1 MTPIT
6 DGLGIATPQTAPR
19 ERLGI
24 ALTGATPRGRSGGH
38 PGVASGAGA
47 VGRFGDLG
55 RLFESRGHR
64 WAEAV
69 KLRQQ
74 DGKLSQLARQI
85 DSAATNL
92 VPIKLYPPYPPDES
106 RRAQAIRQFNGV
118 AAEVAKAVGP
128 EIGAGLVPLSDRATT
143 GEAERAL
150 DGLSRAG
157 QAVAAARQRI
167 AAAASSG
174 TVPEPAVAKVSAQ
187 VGQALAQ
194 TDGATLSRGFE
205 LRIQEVL

>member
-6 DGLGIATPQTAPR
+6 DGLGIAPPQTAPR
-19 ERLGI
+19 ERLGV
-24 ALTGATPRGRSGGH
+24 ALFGATPRGRSGGN
-38 PGVASGAGA
+38 PGPVSGAGA

-55 RLFESRGHR
+55 RLFESRGHQ

-85 DSAATNL
+85 DSVTTNL
-92 VPIKLYPPYPPDES
+92 VPVKLYPPYPPDES
-106 RRAQAIRQFNGV
+106 RRAQAIRDFNGV
-118 AAEVAKAVGP
+118 AAEVAKVVGP
-128 EIGAGLVPLSDRATT
+128 EIGAGLAPLPNQATT
-143 GEAERAL
+143 GEAERAIT
-150 DGLSRAG
+150 GLSQAG
-157 QAVAAARQRI
+157 QAVAAARQDI

-174 TVPEPAVAKVSAQ
+174 TVPESALAKLSAQ
-187 VGQALAQ
+187 VGGALAR
-194 TDGATLSRGFE
+194 TGGATLSRGFE

>member
-6 DGLGIATPQTAPR
+6 DGLGIATPQTPPR
-19 ERLGI
+19 ERLGV
-24 ALTGATPRGRSGGH
+24 ALAGNTPRGRSGGD
-38 PGVASGAGA
+38 PGPASGAGA

-55 RLFESRGHR
+55 RLFESRGHQ

-74 DGKLSQLARQI
+74 DGKLSKLARQI

-92 VPIKLYPPYPPDES
+92 GPVKLYPPYPPDEP

-128 EIGAGLVPLSDRATT
+128 DIGAGLAPLSDQATT

-150 DGLSRAG
+150 DGLSQAG
-157 QAVAAARQRI
+157 QAVAAARQGI

-174 TVPEPAVAKVSAQ
+174 TGPELAVAKVSAQ

-194 TDGATLSRGFE
+194 TGGATLSRGFE